1 MFLSWTAS
9 QFLVNFRVICVIF
22 DFFLLIFRLDNIT
35 VVTKFRLNFFHFNL
49 LNQCS
54 VNLLRI
60 TDVKILSR
68 VQNYLIFINALQFTA
83 LQIFTNLDLKNIYT
97 HTARQLKYYFI
108 ENKRNFISLPNLKL
122 ILPEVYLS
130 CEHLIWFWRI
140 NKNWTPPF
148 FPWPKRQGVLKI
160 RLVLVVIK
168 I

>member
-1 MFLSWTAS
+1 M
-9 QFLVNFRVICVIF
+9 
-22 DFFLLIFRLDNIT
+22 
-35 VVTKFRLNFFHFNL
+35 TKFRLNFFHFNL

-68 VQNYLIFINALQFTA
+68 VQNYLIFINALQFIT

-130 CEHLIWFWRI
+130 CEHLI
-140 NKNWTPPF
+140 
-148 FPWPKRQGVLKI
+148 
-160 RLVLVVIK
+160 
-168 I
+168 